1 MICSLLMTHFN
12 DIGVKYFKGL
22 GMTDEINDD
31 KDLNGVLQYTDD
43 IRRGLI
49 NKMVAGGEYPI
60 DPKSQKVLLTALS
73 DMDKTALGRA
83 RLKQDDKNA
92 DKDRAIASA
101 LLSTVQSFGNANP
114 FRADT
119 ARGENGIN
127 TEQLAIPKFEPN
139 PGETDVGIK
148 DEDYQSFADKW
159 EDANPTT

>member
-1 MICSLLMTHFN
+1 MTHFN

-22 GMTDEINDD
+22 GMADEINDVN
-31 KDLNGVLQYTDD
+31 DLNSVLQYTDD
-43 IRRGLI
+43 IRRGLV
-49 NKMVAGGEYPI
+49 NKMVAGGEYPD
-60 DPKSQKVLLTALS
+60 DPKSQKVLLAALA
-73 DMDKTALGRA
+73 DMDKSALGVA
-83 RLKQDDKNA
+83 RLKQEDRNA

-114 FRADT
+114 FRAD
-119 ARGENGIN
+119 AAKPGGGIA
-127 TEQLAIPKFEPN
+127 TDQLPIPKFEPN

>member
-1 MICSLLMTHFN
+1 MTHFN
-12 DIGVKYFKGL
+12 DIGVKYFKGP

-114 FRADT
+114 FRAD
-119 ARGENGIN
+119 AAKGENGIN